1 MKLQDL
7 HEATTLAFGS
17 RSADPQRRKAY
28 DQQRKYDLPLATF
41 KKRASVRKA
50 VQTNLVVKDN
60 YAQTYHI
67 ISDIPPL
74 SVKQWGKLIDVSFGE
89 DTDDLE
95 DLVSGHADPANGVR
109 WNIGS
114 FPHFATRKQEGQKTN
129 ELWSDKEWDQWE
141 EKREPWTLGGG
152 SAQPTKVKTMKWKQF
167 ADDAIKR
174 FPFKAKHDFSE

>member
-1 MKLQDL
+1 MKVQDL

-74 SVKQWGKLIDVSFGE
+74 LVKQWGKLIDVSFGVISRE
-89 DTDDLE
+89 IN
-95 DLVSGHADPANGVR
+95 DPTNGVR
-109 WNIGS
+109 WNIS
-114 FPHFATRKQEGQKTN
+114 PFPHLATRKDDGQKTN
-129 ELWSDKEWDQWE
+129 ELMNDKEWDEWE

-152 SAQPTKVKTMKWKQF
+152 SAQPTKVKTMTWKQF
-167 ADDAIKR
+167 AADALKR